1 MDTLEVVMRMR
12 RKEVPGVLGVELVPG
27 LEESTTPY
35 AGVSLLIELMRRCGV
50 DAVSNRV
57 LAAKKGLSAGKM
69 VECFVVLSALGGECL
84 EDFAILRQD
93 LGLEA
98 MLGYRPAAVET
109 ARQYLDRFHDEKLL
123 EGRPEQGAFVPMEP
137 SPLAGLGVVNG
148 QVIRNYV
155 GVMAPGREVTLD
167 VDAHLV
173 PTTKQEAF
181 VCYEGH
187 PAYQPLLVD
196 WAETGLV
203 LADEFRDGN
212 VPAGHGIKE
221 LVDRAY
227 EALPAGE
234 WRVKVRSDSAAYEW
248 DVLDHWNE
256 RGWQFA
262 VSADMSRQLRAEIG
276 KLGPEDWHYW
286 AREAG
291 GKVREW
297 AEVAYVPS
305 RKVESK
311 TVPVYRYVA
320 VRVRP
325 AQGVLIDDGADV
337 EEVRHFAVV
346 TNRWDLDGQALL
358 QWHRGK
364 AGTIEQVHRVI
375 KDELAGGVYPSG
387 KFGANAAWLR
397 LQVLTYNLLELL
409 KAAAL
414 PPEMRHARPK
424 RLRFLV
430 FTHMGKLVS
439 HAGQRMMK
447 VVRELFEKFLGPP
460 RARMRMLAWSAS

>member
-12 RKEVPGVLGVELVPG
+12 RREVPGVLGVELVPG

-234 WRVKVRSDSAAYEW
+234 WRGKGRSDSAAHEGG
-248 DVLDHWNE
+248 VLDHRNG

-325 AQGVLIDDGADV
+325 AQGVLI
-337 EEVRHFAVV
+337 E
-346 TNRWDLDGQALL
+346 
-358 QWHRGK
+358 
-364 AGTIEQVHRVI
+364 
-375 KDELAGGVYPSG
+375 DELAGGVYPSG

-460 RARMRMLAWSAS
+460 RARMRLLAWSAS

>member
-1 MDTLEVVMRMR
+1 MR
-12 RKEVPGVLGVELVPG
+12 RKELAGVLGVELAPG

-57 LAAKKGLSAGKM
+57 LATKKGLSAGQM
-69 VECFVVLSALGGECL
+69 VEGFAVLGALGGECL
-84 EDFAILRQD
+84 EDFAILRRD
-93 LGLEA
+93 RGLEA
-98 MLGYRPAAVET
+98 LLGYRPPAVET

-137 SPLAGLGVVNG
+137 SGLAGLGVVNG

-155 GVMAPGREVTLD
+155 VVMAPGREVTLD

-181 VCYEGH
+181 VCYEGY
-187 PAYQPLLVD
+187 PAYQPLLVG

-227 EALPAGE
+227 EALPVGE
-234 WRVKVRSDSAAYEW
+234 WQVKVRSDSAAYQW
-248 DVLDHWNE
+248 DVLDHWND

-262 VSADMSRQLRAEIG
+262 VSADMSPQLRSEIG
-276 KLGPEDWHYW
+276 KLSAEDWHYW
-286 AREAG
+286 AKEAG

-311 TVPVYRYVA
+311 AAPVYRYVA

-325 AQGVLIDDGADV
+325 AQGLLIDDGTDR
-337 EEVRHFAVV
+337 EGVRHFAVV
-346 TNRWDLDGQALL
+346 TNRWDLGGEELL
-358 QWHRGK
+358 RWHRGK

-375 KDELAGGVYPSG
+375 KDELGGGVYPSG

-397 LQVLTYNLLELL
+397 LQVITYNLLELL

-424 RLRFLV
+424 RLRFVV

-439 HAGQRMMK
+439 HAGQRIMK
-447 VVRELFEKFLGPP
+447 VARGLFEKLLGPP
-460 RARMRMLAWSAS
+460 RARMRRLAWSST

>member
-325 AQGVLIDDGADV
+325 AQGVLIKDG
-337 EEVRHFAVV
+337 
-346 TNRWDLDGQALL
+346 
-358 QWHRGK
+358 
-364 AGTIEQVHRVI
+364 
-375 KDELAGGVYPSG
+375 LAGGVYPSG

>member
-1 MDTLEVVMRMR
+1 M
-12 RKEVPGVLGVELVPG
+12 
-27 LEESTTPY
+27 
-35 AGVSLLIELMRRCGV
+35 
-50 DAVSNRV
+50 
-57 LAAKKGLSAGKM
+57 
-69 VECFVVLSALGGECL
+69 
-84 EDFAILRQD
+84 
-93 LGLEA
+93 
-98 MLGYRPAAVET
+98 GYRPPAVET

-123 EGRPEQGAFVPMEP
+123 AGRPEQGAFVPMEP
-137 SPLAGLGVVNG
+137 SGLAGLGVVNG

-173 PTTKQEAF
+173 PTTKQEAL
-181 VCYEGH
+181 VCYEGY
-187 PAYQPLLVD
+187 PAYQPLLVG

-203 LADEFRDGN
+203 LAEEFRDGN
-212 VPAGHGIKE
+212 VPAGHGISE

-227 EALPAGE
+227 EALPAAE
-234 WRVKVRSDSAAYEW
+234 WQVRVRSDSAAYQW
-248 DVLDHWNE
+248 DVLDHWND
-256 RGWQFA
+256 RVWQFA
-262 VSADMSRQLRAEIG
+262 VSADMSQQLRGEIG
-276 KLGPEDWHYW
+276 RLSAQDWHYW
-286 AREAG
+286 AREAD

-311 TVPVYRYVA
+311 AAAVYRYVA

-325 AQGVLIDDGADV
+325 AQGLLIDDGTDR
-337 EEVRHFAVV
+337 EDVRHFAVV
-346 TNRWDLDGQALL
+346 TNRWDLGGEELL
-358 QWHRGK
+358 RWHRGK

-375 KDELAGGVYPSG
+375 KDELGGGVYPSG

-397 LQVLTYNLLELL
+397 LQVLTANLLELL
-409 KAAAL
+409 KAATL

-424 RLRFLV
+424 RLRFVV

-447 VVRELFEKFLGPP
+447 VARTLFDELLGPP
-460 RARMRMLAWSAS
+460 RARMRHLPWSVA